1 MKVLANTFFR
11 LHKTPGAH
19 YESAHLR
26 MYEHG
31 RTETIRSCSN
41 ESVAFAKSMV
51 ENRSDEE
58 RRRLLVEAVNGHRK
72 YTNLA
77 LAGQGVD
84 RHLFALKVIALQT
97 GLPIH
102 KLYSDPGY
110 TRSLHMRLSTS
121 QVASA
126 YESFMCYGPLVE
138 DGYGCCYNPREND
151 MFFACSSLKSCKETS
166 AKTFAHTLGECF
178 TEMKNL
184 LDKFDESDKN
194 LKSKL

>member
-1 MKVLANTFFR
+1 M
-11 LHKTPGAH
+11 HKTPGAH

-41 ESVAFAKSMV
+41 ESVAFAKAMV
-51 ENRSDEE
+51 ENRSDDE
-58 RRRLLVEAVNGHRK
+58 RRRLLIEAVNGHRK
-72 YTNLA
+72 YTNSA

-151 MFFACSSLKSCKETS
+151 MFFACSSLKSCKDTS
-166 AKTFAHTLGECF
+166 AKTFALTLGECF
-178 TEMKNL
+178 TEMKSL
-184 LDKFDESDKN
+184 LDKFASNDNN